1 VICTV
6 PLRTGSEGEGEAN
19 FGVVSTFS
27 PPAEVPPEEEV
38 PPEVPPED
46 PPEEGC
52 EDGDVPVVALEPAPE
67 PDPLE
72 LEPQPAMSDSV
83 EQASAVNSRA
93 AVNSRR
99 LFIG

>member
-27 PPAEVPPEEEV
+27 PPAEDPFEEEV
-38 PPEVPPED
+38 PPEE

-52 EDGDVPVVALEPAPE
+52 EDGDVPVVALEPA

-93 AVNSRR
+93 AVNGRP